1 MHKIL
6 RLFIVIWLTQGTS
19 YAQYEALKPLTIL
32 ISIDG
37 FKPEYL
43 NRGHSK
49 TLLQLGEQGLLAK
62 GLQSTFPSIT
72 FPNHYSIVTGLHAD
86 HHGIV
91 NNTMYDPQIP
101 NQVFMLSSPEAITN
115 PKWWTEAEPIWITL
129 SKHNKTA
136 STLFW
141 PGTEVSIQGKQ
152 PMDWLPYEHSMTSIQ
167 RVDKLLSWLDRP
179 ATQRADFVT
188 LYFSE
193 VDTFGHGFGPNSN
206 EVNGAVQRVDDAIHR
221 LIKGLEQM
229 NVLKNT
235 SLVIVSDHGM
245 AEVPN
250 QNQINGSQL
259 TKQYPHLKWEWL
271 GPLAGFQAPKE
282 QRAEIL
288 KTLSTEPRMKC
299 WEKSALPQSFNFG
312 THRRIPDIVCL
323 ADIGWTISAN
333 INNKTIPG
341 QHGYNPN
348 EQDMHGL
355 LIVNGPRIKPQA
367 IGIAQSIDVYLLLC
381 ELLSIPPHTND
392 ASRALAD
399 LISH

>member
-1 MHKIL
+1 MYKIL
-6 RLFIVIWLTQGTS
+6 PIIILLFFNQATLCAQHQG
-19 YAQYEALKPLTIL
+19 LKPLTIL
-32 ISIDG
+32 VSIDG

-49 TLLQLGEQGLLAK
+49 TLSQLAEKGILAK
-62 GLQSTFPSIT
+62 GLQPTFPSIT

-101 NQVFMLSSPEAITN
+101 NQVFKPSSREAMTN
-115 PKWWTEAEPIWITL
+115 PQWWTEAEPIWITL
-129 SKHNKTA
+129 AKHHKTA

-141 PGTEVSIQGKQ
+141 PGTEVAIQGKQ

-167 RVDKLLSWLDRP
+167 RVEKLVSWLDRP
-179 ATQRADFVT
+179 VDQRADFAT

-193 VDTFGHGFGPNSN
+193 VDAYGHEFGPNSSAVN
-206 EVNGAVQRVDDAIHR
+206 EAIQRVDHAIHR
-221 LIKGLEQM
+221 LIEGLEIM
-229 NVLKNT
+229 NLMENT
-235 SLVIVSDHGM
+235 TLVIVSDHGM
-245 AEVPN
+245 AEVIH
-250 QNQINGSQL
+250 QNQINGGLL
-259 TKQYPHLKWEWL
+259 TKQYPHLMWEWL
-271 GPLAGFQAPKE
+271 GPLAGFQAPKQ
-282 QRAEIL
+282 QRTEIL
-288 KTLSTEPRMKC
+288 KTLSAEPRMKC
-299 WEKSALPQSFNFG
+299 WEKSALPKSFNFG
-312 THRRIPDIVCL
+312 THRRIPDIICL
-323 ADIGWTISAN
+323 ADIGWTISFN
-333 INNKTIPG
+333 NNNKITPG

-355 LIVNGPRIKPQA
+355 LIIHGPHIKPQA

-381 ELLSIPPHTND
+381 KLLSIPPQTND

>member
-6 RLFIVIWLTQGTS
+6 RLFIVIWLTLGTA

-49 TLLQLGEQGLLAK
+49 TLLQLGEQGILAK

-141 PGTEVSIQGKQ
+141 PGTEV
-152 PMDWLPYEHSMTSIQ
+152 
-167 RVDKLLSWLDRP
+167 
-179 ATQRADFVT
+179 
-188 LYFSE
+188 
-193 VDTFGHGFGPNSN
+193 
-206 EVNGAVQRVDDAIHR
+206 
-221 LIKGLEQM
+221 
-229 NVLKNT
+229 
-235 SLVIVSDHGM
+235 
-245 AEVPN
+245 
-250 QNQINGSQL
+250 
-259 TKQYPHLKWEWL
+259 
-271 GPLAGFQAPKE
+271 
-282 QRAEIL
+282 
-288 KTLSTEPRMKC
+288 
-299 WEKSALPQSFNFG
+299 
-312 THRRIPDIVCL
+312 
-323 ADIGWTISAN
+323 
-333 INNKTIPG
+333 
-341 QHGYNPN
+341 
-348 EQDMHGL
+348 
-355 LIVNGPRIKPQA
+355 
-367 IGIAQSIDVYLLLC
+367 
-381 ELLSIPPHTND
+381 
-392 ASRALAD
+392 
-399 LISH
+399 

>member
-1 MHKIL
+1 MYKIL
-6 RLFIVIWLTQGTS
+6 PIIILLFFNQATLCAQHQG
-19 YAQYEALKPLTIL
+19 LKPLTIL
-32 ISIDG
+32 VSIDG

-49 TLLQLGEQGLLAK
+49 TLSQLAEKGIIAK
-62 GLQSTFPSIT
+62 GLQPTFPSIT

-101 NQVFMLSSPEAITN
+101 NQVFKPSSREAMTN
-115 PKWWTEAEPIWITL
+115 PQWWTEAEPIWITL
-129 SKHNKTA
+129 AKHHKTA

-141 PGTEVSIQGKQ
+141 PGTEVAIQGRQ

-167 RVDKLLSWLDRP
+167 RVEKLVSWLDRP
-179 ATQRADFVT
+179 VDQRADFAT

-193 VDTFGHGFGPNSN
+193 VDAYGHEFGPNSSAVN
-206 EVNGAVQRVDDAIHR
+206 EAIQRVDHAIHR
-221 LIKGLEQM
+221 LIEGLEIM
-229 NVLKNT
+229 NLMENT
-235 SLVIVSDHGM
+235 TLVIVSDHGM
-245 AEVPN
+245 AEVIH
-250 QNQINGSQL
+250 QNQINGGLL
-259 TKQYPHLKWEWL
+259 TKQYPHLMWEWL
-271 GPLAGFQAPKE
+271 GPLAGFQAPKQ
-282 QRAEIL
+282 QRTEIL
-288 KTLSTEPRMKC
+288 KTLSAEPRMKC
-299 WEKSALPQSFNFG
+299 WEKSALPKSFNFG
-312 THRRIPDIVCL
+312 THRRIPDIICL
-323 ADIGWTISAN
+323 ADIGWTISFN
-333 INNKTIPG
+333 NNNKITPG

-355 LIVNGPRIKPQA
+355 LIIHGPHIKPQA

-381 ELLSIPPHTND
+381 KLLSIPPQTND